1 MGKEHQR
8 HFSILAVMAKQILAI
23 PMLTVVVEQQFNADG
38 NILDPT
44 RSSMSPDSIEAQSCL
59 DDWTKAVFRQQ
70 KKEHEQTYE
79 FFENEQT
86 TGTEGSDA
94 D

>member
-1 MGKEHQR
+1 MK
-8 HFSILAVMAKQILAI
+8 AKQILAT
-23 PMLTVVVEQQFNADG
+23 PVSTVAMEQQFSASG
-38 NILDPT
+38 KILDPT
-44 RSSMSPDSIEAQSCL
+44 RSFMSPNSIKAQSCL

-70 KKEHEQTYE
+70 EKEHEQTDE

-86 TGTEGSDA
+86 TGTEGSD

>member
-1 MGKEHQR
+1 
-8 HFSILAVMAKQILAI
+8 MAKQILVT
-23 PMLTVVVEQQFNADG
+23 PVSTVTVEQQFSADG

-70 KKEHEQTYE
+70 EKEHE
-79 FFENEQT
+79 
-86 TGTEGSDA
+86 
-94 D
+94 

>member
-1 MGKEHQR
+1 M
-8 HFSILAVMAKQILAI
+8 S
-23 PMLTVVVEQQFNADG
+23 TVAVEQQFSAGG

-44 RSSMSPDSIEAQSCL
+44 CSFMSPDSIEAQSCL
-59 DDWTKAVFRQQ
+59 DDWTKVVFRQQ
-70 KKEHEQTYE
+70 EKEHEQTYE

-94 D
+94 DD

>member
-1 MGKEHQR
+1 
-8 HFSILAVMAKQILAI
+8 MAKQILTI
-23 PMLTVVVEQQFNADG
+23 PVSIVTVEQQFSTGG

-44 RSSMSPDSIEAQSCL
+44 RSSMSPDSIEAQFCL

-70 KKEHEQTYE
+70 EKEHKQKYE

-86 TGTEGSDA
+86 TGTEGSDV
-94 D
+94 DD

>member
-1 MGKEHQR
+1 M
-8 HFSILAVMAKQILAI
+8 STVAI
-23 PMLTVVVEQQFNADG
+23 EQQFSVDG

-44 RSSMSPDSIEAQSCL
+44 HSFMSPDSIEIQFCL
-59 DDWTKAVFRQQ
+59 DDLTKAVFRQQ
-70 KKEHEQTYE
+70 EKEHEQTYE

-94 D
+94 DD

>member
-1 MGKEHQR
+1 
-8 HFSILAVMAKQILAI
+8 MAKQILAT
-23 PMLTVVVEQQFNADG
+23 PVSTVAVEQQFSAGG

-44 RSSMSPDSIEAQSCL
+44 RSSMSPNSIETQSCL
-59 DDWTKAVFRQQ
+59 DDWMKAVFRQQ

-94 D
+94 ND